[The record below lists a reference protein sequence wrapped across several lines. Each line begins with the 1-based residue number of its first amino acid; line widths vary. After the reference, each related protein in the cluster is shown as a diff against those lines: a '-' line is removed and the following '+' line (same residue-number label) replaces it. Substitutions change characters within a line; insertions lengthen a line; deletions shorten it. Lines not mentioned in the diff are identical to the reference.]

1 MQNYIAQ
8 QEKKIAEKELER
20 QKVEKELKVFKEAA
34 SLRELN
40 LVKQTSLAEWQRKGL
55 MVETEKKRKKFQEE
69 LEKKQKE
76 IKEIR

>member
-1 MQNYIAQ
+1 MSNKRVVYDI
-8 QEKKIAEKELER
+8 ETDG
-20 QKVEKELKVFKEAA
+20 F
-34 SLRELN
+34 
-40 LVKQTSLAEWQRKGL
+40 